1 MDMESETT
9 ECYKRWRRLELVIR
23 KSCKLVCQTLL
34 RLRIRVHVAFVF
46 VRLVRAHLLAGGG
59 IGKPARMRWEKSGA
73 SPAACARAL
82 MWLSRLSAAK
92 GRRVSSRPISYAYS
106 GAYPLKSIF
115 QLYRAMPP
123 DARAWNRIAVVQL
136 VVSVL

>member
-82 MWLSRLSAAK
+82 MWLIRLSSAK
-92 GRRVSSRPISYAYS
+92 GRRVASRPMSSADFWEYS
-106 GAYPLKSIF
+106 IMTTFLCDLRLPAHV
-115 QLYRAMPP
+115 R
-123 DARAWNRIAVVQL
+123 
-136 VVSVL
+136 